1 MIGLKRCRHQDI
13 LLNIQIP
20 VEPKEVT
27 VEEYRHGCVDFSY
40 NVRTDGLDGRLDEWI
55 SIKV

>member
-1 MIGLKRCRHQDI
+1 MIGLKRCRPQYI

-27 VEEYRHGCVDFSY
+27 AVEYRQGYVDFSY
-40 NVRTDGLDGRLDEWI
+40 NVRTDGRLDEWI